1 MKRML
6 VAAVF
11 ALAATQGSAMDSLSS
26 FGWEKRVVLV
36 FGDAADRKLGQQIE
50 KLVSRTDELRERDM
64 VVIRVVGDDA
74 QAVYGQSPPLDA
86 DRLREEANIAAAGF
100 QIVLVGKDGG
110 VKLRSGEI
118 VQDVALFDLI
128 DRMPMRRAEKR

>member
-1 MKRML
+1 MKRL
-6 VAAVF
+6 LAAAIF
-11 ALAATQGSAMDSLSS
+11 ALTATQGLAMDSLSS
-26 FGWEKRVVLV
+26 FGWENRVVLV
-36 FGDAADRKLGQQIE
+36 FGDATDQKLAQQIE
-50 KLVSRTDELRERDM
+50 NLVRQKAELSERDM
-64 VVIRVVGDDA
+64 VVIRVIGDDVRS
-74 QAVYGQSPPLDA
+74 VYGQSPPLDA
-86 DRLREEANIAAAGF
+86 DRLRKEANVASATF